1 MCCTTICAKL
11 VASLSLFAIAQ
22 ELSLSHSHPHHFIM
36 ANSTLFQPLIFGFL
50 SAFVWGTYGWYIR
63 DIPIIIP
70 NAIGIVLCTI
80 QLVLY
85 AYYAQVKEE
94 PAGVASSV
102 AGNAVK
108 IAGRG
113 SNGRYSVVPKSLGL
127 GDLSPRISRARL
139 RSPHSPARE
148 QRSMT
153 P

>member
-1 MCCTTICAKL
+1 
-11 VASLSLFAIAQ
+11 
-22 ELSLSHSHPHHFIM
+22 M

-113 SNGRYSVVPKSLGL
+113 SNGRYSVVPKSLG
-127 GDLSPRISRARL
+127 GISRLAFLAHDCDRRTRPL
-139 RSPHSPARE
+139 VSSD
-148 QRSMT
+148 Q
-153 P
+153 